1 MKISIV
7 IGGTGTIGSAIVKL
21 LKANGHQVR
30 SITRSGEH
38 QMDMENPESIRQF
51 FSEIGTLD
59 TIICTA
65 GNASFG
71 PLSKLTDEQI
81 NLGLTSK
88 LLGQVNLC
96 RFGLKA
102 LKPNGT
108 INLTGGILA
117 HHPWP
122 ETSNIAMANAGLEGF
137 AKALALELPEGQRI
151 MVIHPPLVKE
161 TAKVMGMD
169 ESQSPSAIEVA
180 HTYLKGL
187 KGNKNGDILFV

>member
-21 LKANGHQVR
+21 LKENGHQVR

-88 LLGQVNLC
+88 LLGQVNIC

-102 LKPNGT
+102 LNQMERLSSLEEYW
-108 INLTGGILA
+108 LTTL
-117 HHPWP
+117 
-122 ETSNIAMANAGLEGF
+122 
-137 AKALALELPEGQRI
+137 
-151 MVIHPPLVKE
+151 
-161 TAKVMGMD
+161 
-169 ESQSPSAIEVA
+169 
-180 HTYLKGL
+180 GL
-187 KGNKNGDILFV
+187 KPVLSQWQMRVWRVLPRHLHWNCLKDKG